1 MWKYYKG
8 CMWRLVNFRRNV
20 EVWIVVIGK
29 ICVWFWVN
37 YVFFYFI
44 ELIFKLVMNVMS
56 FSGDEGNVDKGNLI
70 LLFGYLF

>member
-29 ICVWFWVN
+29 IYVWFCDN